1 MAAIIL
7 AFILGY
13 LYARNQ
19 IKINT
24 YVKNTFNDLK
34 YKDKDKE

>member
-1 MAAIIL
+1 MAAVIL

-19 IKINT
+19 EKINT

-34 YKDKDKE
+34 NKDKE